1 MYPVIPFGL
10 LMDKTLTFTDR
21 QAFREWLGKYGT
33 GSDGVWLLFS
43 KKGNL
48 VTLSAGEA
56 LEEALCHG
64 WIDGQMKSIDDNTY
78 KKYFAR
84 RLPKSNWSVKNKKLA
99 QTLMEKGLMTR
110 QGLEAVERA
119 RKNGSWDNAKRVLI
133 NEEQIQRFKE
143 IIQPYEPAY
152 TNLLAMSHSVQRTYT
167 GFYLDAK
174 SDKTR
179 QARLEKIIDRLNRN
193 LKPM

>member
-1 MYPVIPFGL
+1 
-10 LMDKTLTFTDR
+10 MDKTLTFADR

-33 GSDGVWLLFS
+33 ESDGIWLLFS
-43 KKGNL
+43 KKGKFD
-48 VTLSAGEA
+48 TLSAAEA

-64 WIDGQMKSIDDNTY
+64 WIDGQMQSLDDNTY

-84 RLPKSNWSVKNKKLA
+84 RMPKSEWSVKNKELA
-99 QTLMEKGLMTR
+99 ETLMEKGLMTQ
-110 QGLEAVERA
+110 QGLEAIERA
-119 RKNGSWDNAKRVLI
+119 RKNGSWDNAKRILI
-133 NEEQIQRFKE
+133 NEDQIRMFRE
-143 IIQPYEPAY
+143 IIQPSEPAY

-174 SDKTR
+174 TDKTR
-179 QARLEKIIDRLNRN
+179 QARLEKIIDRLNKN

>member
-1 MYPVIPFGL
+1 
-10 LMDKTLTFTDR
+10 MDKILTFADR

-33 GSDGVWLLFS
+33 KSDGIWLRFG
-43 KKGNL
+43 KKGKI
-48 VTLSAGEA
+48 VTLSAAEA

-64 WIDGQMKSIDDNTY
+64 WIDGQMQSLDNNAY

-84 RLPKSNWSVKNKKLA
+84 RLPKSKWSVKNKELA
-99 QTLMEKGLMTR
+99 QTLMEKGLMT
-110 QGLEAVERA
+110 QHGLDAIERA
-119 RKNGSWDNAKRVLI
+119 RKTGSWDNAQRILI
-133 NEEQIQRFKE
+133 NDEQIETFKE

-152 TNLLAMSHSVQRTYT
+152 THFLAMSHSIQRTYT

-174 SDKTR
+174 SEKTR
-179 QARLEKIIDRLNRN
+179 QDRLEKIIDRLDKN

>member
-1 MYPVIPFGL
+1 
-10 LMDKTLTFTDR
+10 MDQVLTFADR

-33 GSDGVWLLFS
+33 KSDGVWLLFG
-43 KKGNL
+43 KKGKS
-48 VTLSAGEA
+48 VTLSADEA

-64 WIDGQMKSIDDNTY
+64 WIDGQIQSLDDNTY

-84 RLPKSNWSVKNKKLA
+84 RLPKSKWSVKNKELA
-99 QTLMEKGLMTR
+99 QTLMKKGLMTR
-110 QGLEAVERA
+110 QGLEAIERA
-119 RKNGSWDNAKRVLI
+119 RKNGLWDDAKRVI
-133 NEEQIQRFKE
+133 IDDQQIQMFRE
-143 IIQPYEPAY
+143 MIQPYEPAY

-193 LKPM
+193 MKPM

>member
-1 MYPVIPFGL
+1 
-10 LMDKTLTFTDR
+10 MDKILTFTDR
-21 QAFREWLGKYGT
+21 QAFREWLGKYGPE
-33 GSDGVWLLFS
+33 SDGIWLVFS
-43 KKGNL
+43 KKKKF
-48 VTLSAGEA
+48 VTLSSGDA

-64 WIDGQMKSIDDNTY
+64 WIDGQMQSLDDNIY

-84 RLPKSNWSVKNKKLA
+84 RIHKSKWSVKNKKLA
-99 QTLMEKGLMTR
+99 QTLMEKGLMTQ
-110 QGLEAVERA
+110 QGLEAIECA
-119 RKNGSWDNAKRVLI
+119 RKNGSWDNAKRI
-133 NEEQIQRFKE
+133 MIDDEQIQIFKE
-143 IIQPYEPAY
+143 IIHPYEPAY

-193 LKPM
+193 LNPM

>member
-1 MYPVIPFGL
+1 MPVYNI
-10 LMDKTLTFTDR
+10 LTFADR
-21 QAFREWLGKYGT
+21 QAFREWLGKHGTESYGI
-33 GSDGVWLLFS
+33 WLLFG
-43 KKGNL
+43 KKGEL

-64 WIDGQMKSIDDNTY
+64 WIDGQIQSIDEYTY
-78 KKYFAR
+78 KKFFAR
-84 RLPKSNWSVKNKKLA
+84 RLHGSKWSVKNKELA
-99 QTLMEKGLMTR
+99 QTLIEKGLMTR
-110 QGLEAVERA
+110 QGLEAIERA
-119 RKNGSWDNAKRVLI
+119 RKNGSWDSARRNFI
-133 NEEQIQRFKE
+133 DDEQIQMFKR

-152 TNLLAMSHSVQRTYT
+152 TNLLAMSHSVQRTYC

-179 QARLEKIIDRLNRN
+179 QARLEKITDRLNRN

>member
-1 MYPVIPFGL
+1 M
-10 LMDKTLTFTDR
+10 KFTDR

-33 GSDGVWLLFS
+33 ESNGIWLLFS
-43 KKGNL
+43 KKGKF
-48 VTLSAGEA
+48 VTLSAGDA

-64 WIDGQMKSIDDNTY
+64 WIDGVMQSLDYNSY

-84 RLPKSNWSVKNKKLA
+84 RLPKSKWSVKNKELA
-99 QTLMEKGLMTR
+99 QSLMEKGLMTR
-110 QGLEAVERA
+110 QGLEAMERA

-133 NEEQIQRFKE
+133 DDEQIQLFKE
-143 IIQPYEPAY
+143 IIQPHEPAY
-152 TNLLAMSHSVQRTYT
+152 ANLQAMSHSLQRTYT

-179 QARLEKIIDRLNRN
+179 QARLEKIVDRLNRN

>member
-1 MYPVIPFGL
+1 
-10 LMDKTLTFTDR
+10 MDKILTFTDR
-21 QAFREWLGKYGT
+21 QAFREWLGMNGT
-33 GSDGVWLLFS
+33 EGDGVWLLFS
-43 KKGNL
+43 KKGEF
-48 VTLSAGEA
+48 VTLSAGDA

-64 WIDGQMKSIDDNTY
+64 WIDGQMQSLDDNTY

-84 RLPKSNWSVKNKKLA
+84 RIPKSKWSVKNKELA
-99 QTLMEKGLMTR
+99 QTLMERGLMTR
-110 QGLEAVERA
+110 QGLEAIERA
-119 RKNGSWDNAKRVLI
+119 RKNGSWDNAKRILI
-133 NEEQIQRFKE
+133 DDEQIQMFKE

-152 TNLLAMSHSVQRTYT
+152 TNLQAMSHSVQRTYT

-174 SDKTR
+174 SDKAR

>member
-1 MYPVIPFGL
+1 
-10 LMDKTLTFTDR
+10 MDKILTFTDR

-33 GSDGVWLLFS
+33 ESGGIWLLFS
-43 KKGNL
+43 KKGKL
-48 VTLSAGEA
+48 VTLSAADA
-56 LEEALCHG
+56 LAEALCHG
-64 WIDGQMKSIDDNTY
+64 WIDGLMQSLDDNTY

-84 RLPKSNWSVKNKKLA
+84 RIPKSKWSVKNKELA

-110 QGLEAVERA
+110 QGLEAIERA
-119 RKNGSWDNAKRVLI
+119 RKNGSWDNAKRILI
-133 NEEQIQRFKE
+133 DDEQIRMFKE
-143 IIQPYEPAY
+143 IIQPYEPAFA
-152 TNLLAMSHSVQRTYT
+152 NLQAMSHSLQRTYT

-174 SDKTR
+174 SDQAR